1 MTNRVNLNFLFIAV
15 LLLPGQTTRANV
27 QIANVYSDNM
37 VLQADRKIT
46 VCGTA
51 DQAESLTVEINGN
64 TALTRA
70 GFDGKWQVKLPS
82 MKFNEYA
89 MPMPTIRFVPYIM
102 ERDFLFYL
110 LIGKSNR
117 TIKSELI

>member
-15 LLLPGQTTRANV
+15 LLLPGQTIKANV
-27 QIANVYSDNM
+27 NTASVFSDNM
-37 VLQADRKIT
+37 VLQAELNIT
-46 VCGTA
+46 VWGTA
-51 DQAESLTVEINGN
+51 DKAESARIEIKGNG
-64 TALTRA
+64 AVTRA

-89 MPMPTIRFVPYIM
+89 MPMPIIRFVPYIM

-110 LIGKSNR
+110 LTGKSNR